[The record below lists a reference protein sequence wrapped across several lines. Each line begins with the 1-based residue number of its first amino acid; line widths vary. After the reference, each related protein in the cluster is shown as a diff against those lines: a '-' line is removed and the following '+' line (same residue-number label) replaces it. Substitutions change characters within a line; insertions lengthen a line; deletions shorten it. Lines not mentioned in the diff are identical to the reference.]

1 MSGLYW
7 LISVTERKRLP
18 DFISLYAANKMAV
31 SYVTLGYGTA
41 EREILNVLGIGS
53 SEKAVCF
60 SIVTEETWR
69 SVKKDL
75 QRKLQIDVP
84 GTGIA
89 FIIPLSSIGGRRE
102 LAWLTDGQNFVKG
115 EETALKDTERE
126 LIIAICEQGYSDA
139 VMDAARSCGAG
150 GGTIIHAKGTGLQSA
165 EKFLGI
171 TLASEKDVVLIV
183 TKTAGR
189 TPIMNAIMRS
199 AGVDTDAK
207 AICFSLPVTDTT
219 GFRLIDFEEADG
231 AVSTAA
237 GE

>member
-1 MSGLYW
+1 MSELYW
-7 LISVTERKRLP
+7 MVTVTERKRLP
-18 DFISLYAANKMAV
+18 DFISLYTAHKISV

-41 EREILNVLGIGS
+41 EKEILNILGIGS

-60 SIVTEETWR
+60 SLVTGETWR

-75 QRKLQIDVP
+75 QRKLRIDVP

-89 FIIPLSSIGGRRE
+89 FVVPLSSIGGRRE
-102 LAWLTDGQNFVKG
+102 LAYLTDGQNFIKG
-115 EETALKDTERE
+115 EESVLKNTERE
-126 LIIAICEQGYSDA
+126 LIIAICEQGYSET

-165 EKFLGI
+165 EKFLGV

-183 TKTAGR
+183 TKTSGR
-189 TPIMNAIMRS
+189 TAIMNAVMRA

-207 AICFSLPVTDTT
+207 TVCFSLPVTDTT
-219 GFRLIDFEEADG
+219 GFRLIDFEEADEN
-231 AVSTAA
+231 AA
-237 GE
+237 PAER

>member
-1 MSGLYW
+1 MSTLYW
-7 LISVTERKRLP
+7 LITVTERKRLP
-18 DFISLYAANKMAV
+18 DFISLYTEDQMTV

-41 EREILNVLGIGS
+41 EKEILNLLGIGS

-60 SIVTEETWR
+60 SVVTDETWKR
-69 SVKKDL
+69 VKKDL
-75 QRKLQIDVP
+75 QRKLRIDVP

-89 FIIPLSSIGGRRE
+89 FTVPLSSIGGRRE
-102 LAWLTDGQNFVKG
+102 LSFLTDGQNFEKG
-115 EETALKDTERE
+115 EETVLKDTERE
-126 LIIAICEQGYSDA
+126 LIIAICEQGYSET
-139 VMDAARSCGAG
+139 VMDAARLCGAG

-189 TPIMNAIMRS
+189 TPIMKAIMHA

-207 AICFSLPVTDTT
+207 AICFSLPVTDAT
-219 GFRLIDFEEADG
+219 GFRLIDEEEADG
-231 AVSTAA
+231 GESAA
-237 GE
+237 KE